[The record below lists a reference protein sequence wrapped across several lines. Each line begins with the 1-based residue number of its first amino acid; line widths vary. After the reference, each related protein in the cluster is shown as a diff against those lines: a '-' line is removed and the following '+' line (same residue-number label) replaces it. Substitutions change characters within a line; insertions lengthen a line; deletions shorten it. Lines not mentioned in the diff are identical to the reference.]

1 MLIIDGNAVYEM
13 DEECMKKH
21 HISRQQFYNSVTA
34 EEAKEIKRPTKI
46 VRKARYTG
54 EGITVAILDTGIYP
68 HPDFGNRII
77 MFKDFVYGKRY
88 PYDKNGHGTHVA
100 GKNLFTKQTKYVM
113 VVR

>member
-13 DEECMKKH
+13 DEECMRKH
-21 HISRQQFYNSVTA
+21 HISRQQLYNNVGI
-34 EEAKEIKRPTKI
+34 EEEKNHYTKI

-68 HPDFGNRII
+68 HPDFGNRIVV
-77 MFKDFVYGKRY
+77 FKDFVYGKRY

-100 GKNLFTKQTKYVM
+100 GKNLFTK
-113 VVR
+113 